1 MADPSRLLAVEGTR
15 VVVVATA
22 RHVSGSLLPDVPAAE
37 STARDLARVYTE
49 RCGVAESGL
58 TVLLD
63 PPGPRELGERLLA
76 VAAEATE
83 VLVVHFVGHGVV
95 GPDNEL
101 YLATHATDDPAR
113 GLVHHRALRY
123 AELRD
128 VVERCPARSVLM
140 VLDCCFSGRAGGV
153 DPARRTLAE
162 SVRDGVYQLASAGAD
177 ETAWAPVGSPHTAF
191 SGELIRLLDEGDPFG
206 PRSLTLDHVFEE
218 LSSRLTERGY
228 PRPLRYATGRAPQ
241 WRIADNPAWRAPR
254 TPAGPPA
261 GPDSPTTGDR
271 PPYRGLAYFR
281 REDAEFFFGRDE
293 LSRDLVER
301 LGDDGPLLVLGPSGA
316 GKSSVLRAGLAAS
329 VERLPGWACRVV
341 TPGPDPFGP
350 LALWLAQRGRTPVG
364 ELRKALRDN
373 PDELAVRLRAE
384 ARASGERVVLVVD
397 QFEELFTTVT
407 DVDTRLAYV
416 RALVRASEART
427 SVVLGVRAGYFG
439 HCARYPDLLPALGRP
454 VVVAPLTAA
463 QLREVIAEPARK
475 AGLELEPG
483 LVERLLTD
491 LGDRPGALPL
501 LSHALLK
508 TWEKREGRRLTLAGY
523 QQTGG
528 IQQAVARTA
537 DAVYD
542 SLEPESRDVARR
554 LLLRLVRIGDTDDLR
569 RRVPQSELVLD
580 ERARSVLDAFV
591 HARLV
596 NVDQDAAEIAHEAL
610 LRAWPRLRGW
620 ITADRAGLLVRQ
632 QLAEAAENWRRHGH
646 DSEFLYRSNRLA
658 EVSAWQRERQS
669 HDPVGEVESAF
680 LAASRQRRRVK
691 SRRKRTAVAVL
702 AVMLVL
708 AASAAVYATGQ
719 QRVAAEQQRDAESSR
734 NTALS
739 LLIAR
744 TSADVR
750 HTDPTLAMQLG
761 VAAYR
766 TARTADA
773 RSALLS
779 SVTIPAP
786 AVVTGHANAVDG
798 AAFDASSG
806 VLVTGSEDF
815 DGKLWDVESD
825 RRHPRLLGTLSGH
838 RGYVFDVAVSS
849 RGGIAAT
856 ASGDR
861 TARLWDIRDPRAPKP
876 IATLAEHTG
885 AVRGVAFSPDGSY
898 VATASADGT
907 ARLWD
912 VRTETPRPVAVLRG
926 HTENVRGVAFS
937 GTTLAT
943 TSADRTV
950 KLWNVAE
957 PAEPVELSTVVGHGD
972 VVRVAAFSREGTLM
986 ATASNDRTVKLW
998 DVADPTGPRLRAT
1011 LTGHGDTVRGVAF
1024 SRDGTIVATASG
1036 DKTTKLWDIR
1046 NPDQPVVVANLAGH
1060 SNAVNA
1066 VAFGRDGRTLA
1077 TASADRTVKLWDV
1090 GDPSHPATLVRP
1102 LSGHQAA
1109 VRGVVFSPDRK
1120 TLATT
1125 SEDGVARLWDVTVV
1139 GRPAP
1144 LGELVGHTR
1153 MVNSASFSPDGRLLV
1168 TASDDRTA
1176 RLWDVADRTKP
1187 EFLGVLEG
1195 HADTVKGAVFNHDG
1209 TIVVTASGDRTG
1221 KLWNVRYP
1229 RQPQP
1234 LGALVDHD
1242 NYLYA
1247 LAISPDGRTVATGS
1261 EDRTVKLWDVTDPR
1275 RPVLRSTV
1283 GGYGAPVHG
1292 VAFSPDG
1299 NLLAS
1304 VSADQTAKLTDVSD
1318 PGDPVESATLEGHI
1332 APVYAVAF
1340 GPDGKT
1346 LATASDDRTAKIWDI
1361 ADTRRPRV
1369 TATLAGHGG
1378 TVSAVAFGEG
1388 LLATGSWDRTAQL
1401 WHTDEEEVAGLVC
1414 ATVNT
1419 RVTDQEWSQLLPDV
1433 PRRASCPE

>member
-1 MADPSRLLAVEGTR
+1 MADPSELLAVEGTR

-22 RHVSGSLLPDVPAAE
+22 RHVSGSLLPDVPSAE

-49 RCGVAESGL
+49 RCGLDEAGL

-76 VAAEATE
+76 VTAEATE

-101 YLATHATDDPAR
+101 YLATFATDDPSR

-128 VVERCPARSVLM
+128 VVDLSPARSVLL

-153 DPARRTLAE
+153 DPVRRSLAE
-162 SVRDGVYQLASAGAD
+162 SARDGVYQLASAGAD
-177 ETAWAPVGSPHTAF
+177 ETAWAPAGSPHTAF
-191 SGELIRLLDEGDPFG
+191 SGELIRLLDEGDPVG
-206 PRSLTLDHVFEE
+206 PRTLTLDHVFEE

-241 WRIADNPAWRAPR
+241 WRIAPNPAWRPPR
-254 TPAGPPA
+254 TAAEPPA
-261 GPDSPTTGDR
+261 PATDHR
-271 PPYRGLAYFR
+271 APYRGLAYFR

-341 TPGPDPFGP
+341 TPGADPFGP
-350 LALWLAQRGRTPVG
+350 LALWLADRGQGPVG
-364 ELRKALRDN
+364 ELRAALRGN

-384 ARASGERVVLVVD
+384 ARAGGERVVLVVD
-397 QFEELFTTVT
+397 QFEELFTAVA
-407 DVDTRLAYV
+407 DEDTRLAYV

-427 SVVLGVRAGYFG
+427 SVVLGVRAGFFG
-439 HCARYPDLLPALGRP
+439 HCARYPELLAALGRP
-454 VVVAPLTAA
+454 VVVPPLNAG

-475 AGLELEPG
+475 AGLELESG

-508 TWEKREGRRLTLAGY
+508 TWEEREGRRLTLAGY

-528 IQQAVARTA
+528 IQRAVARTA

-542 SLEPESRDVARR
+542 SLEPENRDVARR

-580 ERARSVLDAFV
+580 ERAQAVLDAFV
-591 HARLV
+591 RARLV
-596 NVDQDAAEIAHEAL
+596 NVDQDAVEIAHEAL

-632 QLAEAAENWRRHGH
+632 QLAEAAENWRRH
-646 DSEFLYRSNRLA
+646 DRDPEFLYRSNRLA
-658 EVSAWQRERQS
+658 EVSAWQRERQA
-669 HDPVGEVESAF
+669 HDPVGEVASAF
-680 LAASRQRRRVK
+680 LTASRQRRRVE
-691 SRRKRTAVAVL
+691 SRRKRAAVAVL

-708 AASAAVYATGQ
+708 AVSAAVYATGQ
-719 QRVAAEQQRDAESSR
+719 QRVAAEQQQSAESSR
-734 NTALS
+734 NTAVS

-744 TSADVR
+744 TSADIR

-779 SVTIPAP
+779 SVTIPNP
-786 AVVTGHANAVDG
+786 VVVSGHGYAVDG
-798 AAFDASSG
+798 AAFDPSNG

-838 RGYVFDVAVSS
+838 RGYVFDVAVSG
-849 RGGIAAT
+849 RGGAVAT
-856 ASGDR
+856 ASNDR
-861 TARLWDIRDPRAPKP
+861 TAKLWDTRDPRAPKLV
-876 IATLAEHTG
+876 ATLAEHTG
-885 AVRGVAFSPDGSY
+885 AVRGVAFNGDGTL
-898 VATASADGT
+898 VATGSADGT

-912 VRTETPRPVAVLRG
+912 VRSEPPRPVAVLRG
-926 HTENVRGVAFS
+926 HTHTVRGVAFS

-950 KLWNVAE
+950 KLWDVAD
-957 PAEPVELSTVVGHGD
+957 PVNPVELSTVPGHGD
-972 VVRVAAFSREGTLM
+972 TVRGVAFNRDGTLM
-986 ATASNDRTVKLW
+986 ATASNDRTAKLW
-998 DVADPTGPRLRAT
+998 DVADRSAPRLRAT

-1024 SRDGTIVATASG
+1024 SGDGTIVATGSS

-1046 NPDQPVVVANLAGH
+1046 NPDRPVAVANLAGH
-1060 SNAVNA
+1060 GNAVNA

-1077 TASADRTVKLWDV
+1077 TASVDRTVKLWDV
-1090 GDPSHPATLVRP
+1090 GDPGHPATLLPP
-1102 LSGHQAA
+1102 LSGHRNT
-1109 VRGVVFSPDRK
+1109 VRDVAFSPDRR

-1125 SEDGVARLWDVTVV
+1125 SEDGVARLWDVSAP
-1139 GRPAP
+1139 GRPA
-1144 LGELVGHTR
+1144 LVAELVGHGD
-1153 MVNSASFSPDGRLLV
+1153 MVNSAAFSPDGRVLV

-1176 RLWDVADRTKP
+1176 RLWDVADRARP
-1187 EFLGVLEG
+1187 EFLGALEG
-1195 HADTVKGAVFNHDG
+1195 HTDTVNGAAFNHDG
-1209 TIVVTASGDRTG
+1209 TIVVTASGDRTAR
-1221 KLWNVRYP
+1221 LWNVRYP
-1229 RQPQP
+1229 RQAEP
-1234 LGALVDHD
+1234 LGTLVDHD
-1242 NYLYA
+1242 SYLFA
-1247 LAISPDGRTVATGS
+1247 VAFSPDGRTVATAS
-1261 EDRTVKLWDVTDPR
+1261 EDRTAKLWDVADPR
-1275 RPVLRSTV
+1275 RPVLRSTI
-1283 GGYGAPVHG
+1283 GGHDAPVNG

-1299 NLLAS
+1299 SLLATVS
-1304 VSADQTAKLTDVSD
+1304 VDQTARLSDVSD
-1318 PGDPVESATLEGHI
+1318 SGRVVDLATLEGHI
-1332 APVYAVAF
+1332 APVHAVAF

-1346 LATASDDRTAKIWDI
+1346 LATASDDRTAKVWDI
-1361 ADTRRPRV
+1361 ADVRQPRV
-1369 TATLAGHGG
+1369 TATLVGHGG
-1378 TVSAVAFGEG
+1378 TVYAVAFGEG

-1401 WHTDEEEVAGLVC
+1401 WHTDADQVAELVC
-1414 ATVNT
+1414 ATANT
-1419 RVTDQEWSQLLPDV
+1419 RVTDQEWSQVLPDV